1 MPAVS
6 VLGIDP
12 GLNKTGY
19 AIIKKEEGGEYI
31 LLKSG
36 IFRVKSKNF
45 EDKIFEIS
53 KNIENLL
60 KENILTLLVIEDIF
74 RGLNIKSALKSA
86 HLKGAIIFLAKKYG
100 LEIKVVAPTEVK
112 IIITGYGRADKE
124 QIKRNLKNFIKNLPK
139 YLKEDESDAIAIALS
154 SFFL

>member
-1 MPAVS
+1 MPAIS

-19 AIIKKEEGGEYI
+19 AIVRKEGEGEYI
-31 LLKSG
+31 LVKSG
-36 IFRVKSKNF
+36 VFHSKSKNF

-53 KNIENLL
+53 GKIEKLIE
-60 KENILTLLVIEDIF
+60 ENFLSLLVIEDIF

-86 HLKGAIIFLAKKYG
+86 HLKGAIIFLSKKYG
-100 LEIKVVAPTEVK
+100 LDVKVVAPTEVK
-112 IIITGYGRADKE
+112 ITITGYGRADKE
-124 QIKRNLKNFIKNLPK
+124 QIKRNLRNFIGNLPED
-139 YLKEDESDAIAIALS
+139 LKEDESDAIAIAIS

>member
-1 MPAVS
+1 MPTVN

-19 AIIKKEEGGEYI
+19 AIVKKEGEGEYV

-36 IFRVKSKNF
+36 VFSSKGKNF
-45 EDKIFEIS
+45 EDKVFEIS
-53 KNIENLL
+53 SKIEKLIEENLL
-60 KENILTLLVIEDIF
+60 SLLVIEDIF
-74 RGLNIKSALKSA
+74 RGLNVKSALKSA
-86 HLKGAIIFLAKKYG
+86 HLKGAIIFLSKKYG
-100 LEIKVVAPTEVK
+100 LEVKVIAPTEVK

-124 QIKRNLKNFIKNLPK
+124 QIKRNLRNFVRNLPEE
-139 YLKEDESDAIAIALS
+139 LKEDESDAIAIAIS

>member
-19 AIIKKEEGGEYI
+19 AIIIKENDNFSLI
-31 LLKSG
+31 KSG
-36 IFRVKSKNF
+36 VFYSKSKDF
-45 EDKIFEIS
+45 ENKIFEIGI
-53 KNIENLL
+53 KIEDLIKQEL
-60 KENILTLLVIEDIF
+60 PTLLVIEDIF
-74 RGLNIKSALKSA
+74 RGLNTKSALKSA
-86 HLKGAIIFLAKKYG
+86 HLKGAITYTAIKYKIPVKVISATEAKQ
-100 LEIKVVAPTEVK
+100 IV
-112 IIITGYGRADKE
+112 TGYGRADKE
-124 QIKRNLKNFIKNLPK
+124 QVKRNLKNFIKNLPK